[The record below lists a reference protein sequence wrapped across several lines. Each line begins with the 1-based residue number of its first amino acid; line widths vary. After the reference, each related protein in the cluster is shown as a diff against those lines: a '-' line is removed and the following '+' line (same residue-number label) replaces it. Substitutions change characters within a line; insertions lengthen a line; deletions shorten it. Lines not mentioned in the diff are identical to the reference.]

1 MLKSSGGHDARDPR
15 QARPEGSTDV
25 RTVLHSYPE
34 RALDQPSRAARLAA
48 WINAYNRL
56 IAGGILA
63 LGIQRTVWEIPDF
76 FDRIALR
83 TGPLIFTA
91 NDIEHGV
98 LRGNRPNPLSG
109 AAPFSE
115 HDPRRHYGIVPLEPR
130 IHFAINCGARS
141 CPPISLYHAETLE
154 DEMEDATRRFVNR
167 EVALEGSVV
176 RASPIFQWFG
186 VDFADSPGGLVG
198 FLSRYLTDASVR
210 HVLAEGGEAAISW
223 RAYDWSVADQSWAGD

>member
-1 MLKSSGGHDARDPR
+1 MN
-15 QARPEGSTDV
+15 V
-25 RTVLHSYPE
+25 RTVLPSYPE
-34 RALDQPSRAARLAA
+34 AALDPPSRTARLAA

-56 IAGGILA
+56 VAEGILT

-83 TGPLIFTA
+83 TGPLVFTA

-115 HDPRRHYGIVPLEPR
+115 HDPRRHYAIVPLEPR

-141 CPPISLYHAETLE
+141 CPPARVYHAEGLE
-154 DEMEDATRRFVNR
+154 DELEDATRRFADGDVT
-167 EVALEGSVV
+167 LEGGVV
-176 RASPIFQWFG
+176 RASPIFEWFR

-198 FLSRYLTDASVR
+198 FLCRNLADASVR
-210 HVLAEGGEAAISW
+210 RVLVERGEAAISW